1 VPVAQSVS
9 GTTNVNQALNSPSKG
24 PHCPTVASTVYPPA
38 RLLSVEWIFD
48 THASSSATDA
58 KISTD
63 RKILKY
69 RGPVVLVV
77 ALMIKPIP
85 ARVAARAQNG
95 PRILNLSDSQQ
106 NEMTVK
112 KQKMYG
118 GADSPWDWMRVKV
131 PISAMMVG
139 TKRGREAKETLL
151 QDFLL
156 ADGPPM
162 QT

>member
-1 VPVAQSVS
+1 VPVAQSVIA
-9 GTTNVNQALNSPSKG
+9 TTNVNQALNSPSNG
-24 PHCPTVASTVYPPA
+24 PHCPTVAKTVYPPA

-58 KISTD
+58 NISTD

-77 ALMIKPIP
+77 ALMMKPMP
-85 ARVAARAQNG
+85 ARVAAR
-95 PRILNLSDSQQ
+95 
-106 NEMTVK
+106 
-112 KQKMYG
+112 G

-139 TKRGREAKETLL
+139 TNRGREAKETLL
-151 QDFLL
+151 EGVLL
-156 ADGPPM
+156 ADGPPV